1 MARKMMEGKMVC
13 GVHSDWSREEDKIF
27 ERALAVYDRETPD
40 RWENVASMVGGRSI
54 DEIKRHYEIL
64 VEDLNFIESDMVQ
77 LPNYVMSDPEERR
90 CKKQEEAAGLTEK
103 EQRYSYTSI
112 HVLIICSFFFF

>member
-1 MARKMMEGKMVC
+1 MSCKMKKGKMVC

-40 RWENVASMVGGRSI
+40 RWQNVASMVAGRSV

-64 VEDLNFIESDMVQ
+64 VEDLNLIESDMIQ
-77 LPNYVMSDPEERR
+77 LPNYVMSDPGERK
-90 CKKQEEAAGLTEK
+90 CKKQEEAAGLSLMTDVVSVF
-103 EQRYSYTSI
+103 QIMSRSN
-112 HVLIICSFFFF
+112 

>member
-1 MARKMMEGKMVC
+1 MVC

-112 HVLIICSFFFF
+112 HVLIICSFFFLTGIAVW